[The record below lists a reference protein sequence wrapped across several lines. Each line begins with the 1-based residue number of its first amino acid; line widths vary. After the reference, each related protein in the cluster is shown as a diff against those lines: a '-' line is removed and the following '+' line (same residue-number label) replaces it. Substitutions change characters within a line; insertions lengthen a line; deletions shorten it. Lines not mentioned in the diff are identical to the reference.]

1 MNDID
6 GKTIH
11 MGMTDVP
18 LYNELKPTKCINE
31 QYI

>member
-1 MNDID
+1 MNDTD

-18 LYNELKPTKCINE
+18 LYS
-31 QYI
+31 